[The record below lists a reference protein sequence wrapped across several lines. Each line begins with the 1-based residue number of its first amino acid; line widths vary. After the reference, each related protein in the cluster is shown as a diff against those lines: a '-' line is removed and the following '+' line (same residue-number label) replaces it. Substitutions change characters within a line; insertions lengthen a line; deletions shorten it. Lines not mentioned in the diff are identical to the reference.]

1 MVEDTLARSG
11 SPLSRP
17 VVSAATGPV
26 VVVTGAT
33 SGIGLAV
40 ARQLRATGARVV
52 GTGRDQGRLQDLAS
66 TVDLALTL
74 DVTDQR
80 SVDMVQAAVLDRYG
94 HVDAVVNNAGIG
106 HFAPWPDT
114 TIDAFE
120 RVLDVD
126 LLGCVRVA
134 QAFLPAMVEAGTGCL
149 VNIASVAGLRGYP
162 KHTAYCAAKHGLIG
176 WSRALHKDLQGT
188 GVAVVVVCPPAVDTP
203 FFERAGYFTWKQDH
217 PGFQPM
223 SADAV
228 ASGVVRALQRRP
240 RQVVLSRRAQL
251 LYAVDTVAPGLIDG
265 LQAWK
270 NRRWAASGNP

>member
-1 MVEDTLARSG
+1 
-11 SPLSRP
+11 LSRTDAS
-17 VVSAATGPV
+17 SALGPV

-40 ARQLRATGARVV
+40 ARQLHRSGARVV
-52 GTGRDQGRLQDLAS
+52 GTGQDQGRLQQLAP

-94 HVDAVVNNAGIG
+94 RVDAVVNNAGVG
-106 HFAPWPDT
+106 HFAAWDDT
-114 TIDAFE
+114 SVDSFE
-120 RVLDVD
+120 RLLDVN

-134 QAFLPAMVEAGTGCL
+134 QAFLPTMVSAGSGCL

-162 KHTAYCAAKHGLIG
+162 KHTAYCAAKHGLVG

-223 SADAV
+223 TADAV
-228 ASGVVRALQRRP
+228 ASGVVRALERRP

-270 NRRWAASGNP
+270 NRRWAAAGTT

>member
-1 MVEDTLARSG
+1 M
-11 SPLSRP
+11 SRTD
-17 VVSAATGPV
+17 VSAAPGPV
-26 VVVTGAT
+26 IVVTGAT

-40 ARQLRATGARVV
+40 AGQLHRSGARVI
-52 GTGRDQGRLQDLAS
+52 GTGRDQGRLQELAG

-94 HVDAVVNNAGIG
+94 RVDAVVNNAGVG
-106 HFAPWPDT
+106 HFAAWSDT
-114 TIDAFE
+114 AIDDFE
-120 RVLDVD
+120 RVLAVD

-134 QAFLPAMVEAGTGCL
+134 QAFLPTMVQAGSGCL

-162 KHTAYCAAKHGLIG
+162 RHTAYCAAKHGLIG
-176 WSRALHKDLQGT
+176 WSRALRKDLQGT
-188 GVAVVVVCPPAVDTP
+188 GVSVVVVCPPAVDTP

-223 SADAV
+223 TADAV
-228 ASGVVRALQRRP
+228 ATGVVRALQRRT

-251 LYAVDTVAPGLIDG
+251 LYAVDTAAPGLIDG

-270 NRRWAASGNP
+270 NRRWAASGTP